1 MAKLKNYNVVLKQIV
16 LLLTFLAVISC
27 AEKKYYVTRIEGKEI
42 GITNK
47 NGEVA
52 QIENIIKP
60 YREKIDADLNTILS
74 YAPETIDKS
83 GEWQTP
89 MGNFLADITFE
100 KSDKVFHMR
109 EKKSID
115 ICLLNHG
122 GIRTI
127 IPKGDVTAPL
137 CALLVDSWYDSYLG
151 VVILVRIIDGELK
164 KASQIKMVATDACYT
179 VDSVGIFTPKKTP
192 VDSLK
197 AGEVGFFTASI
208 KQVVDC
214 KVGDTIIEQTNFN
227 PKILP
232 GFQPNLPVVFC
243 GLYPADSSEFEKLR
257 ESLSKLRLND
267 SSFEYELESSSAL
280 GFGFR

>member
-16 LLLTFLAVISC
+16 LLLTFLLVISC
-27 AEKKYYVTRIEGKEI
+27 ADKKYYVTRIEGKEI

-47 NGEVA
+47 NGDVA

-60 YREKIDADLNTILS
+60 YREKIDADLNAVLS

-122 GIRTI
+122 GIRNI
-127 IPKGDVTAPL
+127 IPKGDITARTAYEIMPFENT
-137 CALLVDSWYDSYLG
+137 A
-151 VVILVRIIDGELK
+151 VVIALKGEQVLEIANYIISEKKPHPLKGMTFTIDKNNQPTAILVNKIPLDINKIYYVVTSDYLSFGNDNMLFFKKGIRKFDLDYKLRNIIIDYFKENKIIVVK
-164 KASQIKMVATDACYT
+164 KDNRITK
-179 VDSVGIFTPKKTP
+179 
-192 VDSLK
+192 
-197 AGEVGFFTASI
+197 E
-208 KQVVDC
+208 
-214 KVGDTIIEQTNFN
+214 
-227 PKILP
+227 
-232 GFQPNLPVVFC
+232 
-243 GLYPADSSEFEKLR
+243 
-257 ESLSKLRLND
+257 
-267 SSFEYELESSSAL
+267 
-280 GFGFR
+280 